1 MKLIL
6 IILALLMVV
15 MVTGCTQVRV
25 WTLDSAKEDMANA
38 VISREAAD
46 ILMASWSL
54 NSGAMQCGLRDYLPP
69 PMLQKILSID
79 DVVKRSNKWSDVDY
93 NRGCF
98 LGKRGELAVDQAWA
112 LIQKMIGIFGQ
123 FIK

>member
-6 IILALLMVV
+6 IVLALLMVA
-15 MVTGCTQVRV
+15 GCAQVRV

-38 VISREAAD
+38 VVSREAAD
-46 ILMASWSL
+46 ILMTTWSL

-79 DVVKRSNKWSDVDY
+79 DVVKRANKWSDQDY
-93 NRGCF
+93 ARGCF

>member
-6 IILALLMVV
+6 IVLALLMVA
-15 MVTGCTQVRV
+15 GCAQVRV

-38 VISREAAD
+38 ATSREVAD
-46 ILMASWSL
+46 ILISTWSL
-54 NSGAMQCGLRDYLPP
+54 NSGAMQCGLQDYLPP
-69 PMLQKILSID
+69 IMLRKINALD
-79 DVVKRSNKWSDVDY
+79 DIVRRNNKWSDLDY

-98 LGKRGELAVDQAWA
+98 LGKRGELTIDQAWA
-112 LIQKMIGIFGQ
+112 LIQKMITIFGQ